1 MRIAMLGP
9 FGLHPKQTMR
19 SRALGLARPLVVRGH
34 TVRLLM
40 PPWETPDEAGR
51 TWAEDGV
58 ELRYVPLRGG
68 VPGITRALL
77 RETLAWRPDVVHAF
91 KPKAY
96 SGLAAE
102 WLWRFYRDRLRLV
115 VDTDDWEGA
124 GGWNDLA
131 PYGPLPK
138 RFFARQERYGLTH
151 AHAVTVASRTLESLV
166 WSLGVARDR
175 VVYVPNGPGI
185 PLRVISP
192 DERDA
197 ARARLGLGER
207 PAVLVYSRLFEFDT
221 ARLVAVLAGVR
232 DAVPDVAVLLVGAGL
247 FDADSAR
254 FREQLAAA
262 GLLDA
267 VVDAGWVAL
276 DELPATLA
284 AADVGLYLMDDTLLN
299 RAKCP
304 VKLADM
310 LAAGVPVVAEGVGQ
324 VTEYVREGRTGV
336 VCESGDV
343 VGLVKGVVALLAAGE
358 QRGGGAGGE
367 EARGSGGA
375 GERGRREATQADVQ
389 ERFGWERLAA
399 VLEPV
404 YDITN
409 QVTGS
414 SESGGR
420 PPH

>member
-19 SRALGLARPLVVRGH
+19 SRALGLARPLVARGH

-40 PPWETPDEAGR
+40 PPWETPDEANR
-51 TWAEDGV
+51 SWVEDGV

-68 VPGITRALL
+68 VPGITRALV

-102 WLWRFYRDRLRLV
+102 WLWRFHRHRLRLV

-131 PYGPLPK
+131 PYGPLQK

-166 WSLGVARDR
+166 WSLGVARER
-175 VVYVPNGPGI
+175 VTYLPNGPGI
-185 PLRVISP
+185 SLREVTP
-192 DERDA
+192 DERAA
-197 ARARLGLGER
+197 ARARLGLGGR
-207 PAVLVYSRLFEFDT
+207 PTVLVYSRLFEFDT
-221 ARLVAVLAGVR
+221 ARLAAVLGGVR
-232 DAVPDVAVLLVGAGL
+232 AAVSDVAVLLVGAGL
-247 FDADSAR
+247 YDADSAR

-262 GLLDA
+262 GLLAA
-267 VVDAGWVAL
+267 VVDVGWVAL
-276 DELPATLA
+276 AELPATLA

-310 LAAGVPVVAEGVGQ
+310 LAAGVPVVAERVGQ
-324 VTEYVREGRTGV
+324 VAEYVRDGETGALRV
-336 VCESGDV
+336 SGDAA
-343 VGLVKGVVALLAAGE
+343 GLAAAAVELWRATGARQRLGAAARADVALRFSWEKLAGDV
-358 QRGGGAGGE
+358 
-367 EARGSGGA
+367 EA
-375 GERGRREATQADVQ
+375 
-389 ERFGWERLAA
+389 
-399 VLEPV
+399 V
-404 YDITN
+404 YLDA
-409 QVTGS
+409 
-414 SESGGR
+414 
-420 PPH
+420 

>member
-19 SRALGLARPLVVRGH
+19 SRALGVARPLVARGH

-58 ELRYVPLRGG
+58 ELRYVPLSGG
-68 VPGITRALL
+68 APGITRALV

-102 WLWRFYRDRLRLV
+102 WLWRFHRDRLRLV

-131 PYGPLPK
+131 PYSRLQK
-138 RFFARQERYGLTH
+138 RIFARQERYGLTH

-166 WSLGVARDR
+166 WSLGAARER
-175 VVYVPNGPGI
+175 VTYVPNGPGI
-185 PLRVISP
+185 PLREITA
-192 DERDA
+192 DERAA
-197 ARARLGLGER
+197 ARARLGLGGR
-207 PAVLVYSRLFEFDT
+207 PALLVYSRLFEFDT
-221 ARLVAVLAGVR
+221 ARLAAVLAGVR
-232 DAVPDVAVLLVGAGL
+232 EAVPDVAVLLVGAGL

-262 GLLDA
+262 GVVEA
-267 VVDAGWVAL
+267 VIDVGWVAL
-276 DELPATLA
+276 AELPAMLA
-284 AADVGLYLMDDTLLN
+284 AADAGLYLMDDTLLN

-324 VTEYVREGRTGV
+324 VTEYVRDGRTGV
-336 VCESGDV
+336 VCASGDV
-343 VGLVKGVVALLAAGE
+343 AGLVEATAGLL
-358 QRGGGAGGE
+358 R
-367 EARGSGGA
+367 SGGQQ
-375 GERGRREATQADVQ
+375 GRREAARADMR
-389 ERFGWERLAA
+389 ERFSWDKLAG
-399 VLEPV
+399 VVEEV
-404 YDITN
+404 YAALA
-409 QVTGS
+409 
-414 SESGGR
+414 
-420 PPH
+420 